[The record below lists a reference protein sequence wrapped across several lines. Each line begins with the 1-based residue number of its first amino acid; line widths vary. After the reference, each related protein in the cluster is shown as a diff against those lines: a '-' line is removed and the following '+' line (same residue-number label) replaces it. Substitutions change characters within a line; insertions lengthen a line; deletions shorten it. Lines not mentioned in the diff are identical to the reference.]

1 MRIAASEHNENLR
14 QLEHLAPIAFA
25 FLLRFLTWEQALIFA
40 FVAVLYAAFVSPR
53 LFRVTQRP
61 EEQIKGYSAG
71 KLAYAFSVFTLV
83 LFFREDKHLAAV
95 AWANLSVGDAAS
107 NLIGRRFGR
116 ARLPWNSNKTWL
128 GTCSSV
134 FFSSLA
140 GFVLLLWTEFP
151 PHSGNWNARRGLLYS
166 TTTAIVCSV
175 VETLQIPLDDNL
187 TICLAGG
194 TFLRGLSLAR
204 WPSNWAWDEWITGL
218 LVSAGTGLA
227 ALSLKTLTLSGLV
240 CGVVMGSVVYSSF
253 GAQGFLLLATF
264 FVLGSLFSKIGYRR
278 KQLEGTAQPDFGR
291 RSARHVLGKGFAPL
305 VAGLASIF
313 FDSKQIMNV
322 GFTAAVATAL
332 YDTTST
338 ELGQL
343 LGRHTILLTSLEHVP
358 RGTPGAVSLAG
369 STVGFLA
376 AAMIGFEAVLFK
388 LISPIG
394 MVCILLSAS
403 FSVHLESYL
412 AAHGRSD
419 NGRSGQLLN
428 AFHTTVSML
437 LAMLFAKVYL

>member
-1 MRIAASEHNENLR
+1 
-14 QLEHLAPIAFA
+14 
-25 FLLRFLTWEQALIFA
+25 
-40 FVAVLYAAFVSPR
+40 
-53 LFRVTQRP
+53 
-61 EEQIKGYSAG
+61 
-71 KLAYAFSVFTLV
+71 
-83 LFFREDKHLAAV
+83 
-95 AWANLSVGDAAS
+95 
-107 NLIGRRFGR
+107 
-116 ARLPWNSNKTWL
+116 
-128 GTCSSV
+128 
-134 FFSSLA
+134 
-140 GFVLLLWTEFP
+140 
-151 PHSGNWNARRGLLYS
+151 
-166 TTTAIVCSV
+166 
-175 VETLQIPLDDNL
+175 
-187 TICLAGG
+187 
-194 TFLRGLSLAR
+194 
-204 WPSNWAWDEWITGL
+204 
-218 LVSAGTGLA
+218 
-227 ALSLKTLTLSGLV
+227 
-240 CGVVMGSVVYSSF
+240 MGSVVYSSF

-313 FDSKQIMNV
+313 LDSKQIMNV

-369 STVGFLA
+369 SAVGFLA